1 MTHFSAVE
9 KTNRPRNYHKL
20 PFVIIVMILTVLARS
35 GIQGTFSFGFNV
47 GQIFGKFATFG

>member
-20 PFVIIVMILTVLARS
+20 PFVMIVLILTTIPFPYSR
-35 GIQGTFSFGFNV
+35 N
-47 GQIFGKFATFG
+47 IFIWF